1 MITNGKM
8 RDLGSL
14 TRADSFATSINNK
27 GQVVGY
33 SRSDRPGSDR
43 PFLYSDGKMRNLNDL
58 IPANSN
64 YELVGA
70 LAINDAGQILLNGST
85 KPQRESRAFL
95 LTPVSAH

>member
-1 MITNGKM
+1 MITNGNM

-14 TRADSFATSINNK
+14 TSADSFATSINNK

-33 SRSDRPGSDR
+33 SRSDRGGSDR
-43 PFLYSDGKMRNLNDL
+43 PFLYSDGKMRDLNNL

-64 YELVGA
+64 YEMVGG
-70 LAINDAGQILLNGST
+70 LGINDAGQILVNGST
-85 KPQRESRAFL
+85 KPQREPRAFL

>member
-1 MITNGKM
+1 MITNGKR

-33 SRSDRPGSDR
+33 SRSDRPESDR

-58 IPANSN
+58 IPTNSN

-70 LAINDAGQILLNGST
+70 LAINDAGQILVNSLSRTATFSLDNGCT
-85 KPQRESRAFL
+85 N
-95 LTPVSAH
+95 

>member
-43 PFLYSDGKMRNLNDL
+43 PFLYSDSKMRNLNDL
-58 IPANSN
+58 INSCQ
-64 YELVGA
+64 L
-70 LAINDAGQILLNGST
+70 
-85 KPQRESRAFL
+85 
-95 LTPVSAH
+95 